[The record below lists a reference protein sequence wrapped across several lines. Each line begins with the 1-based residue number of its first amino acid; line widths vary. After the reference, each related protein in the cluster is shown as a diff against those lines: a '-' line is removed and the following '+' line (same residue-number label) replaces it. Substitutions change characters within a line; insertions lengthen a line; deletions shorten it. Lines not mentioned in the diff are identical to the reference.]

1 MPKQIQI
8 DTAANGY
15 IAYDRESG
23 RMMEYPERHVFE
35 SFDSLVKWL
44 KQQLTKP
51 EKTGPGN
58 AKSRQ
63 PGQ

>member
-1 MPKQIQI
+1 MLKHIQI

-15 IAYDRESG
+15 IAYDSASG
-23 RMMEYPERHVFE
+23 RMMEDPERHVFE

-51 EKTGPGN
+51 EKTGPEKRG
-58 AKSRQ
+58 
-63 PGQ
+63 